1 MTPEALPEFD
11 VHVPIAA
18 PPEHIRK
25 FVCTIGKGE
34 VEGCITSAEIHDLT
48 VTADILER
56 FGCIY
61 NIGDTL
67 IELLDGE
74 TLASL

>member
-1 MTPEALPEFD
+1 
-11 VHVPIAA
+11 
-18 PPEHIRK
+18 
-25 FVCTIGKGE
+25 VCTIGKGE